1 VSFSKPCELDSTTAS
16 ASASAYRTDTPL
28 LGLGSPFQRVKLP
41 PSDSHMS
48 TYPQRSYACDR
59 LFGLSGLS
67 ATPLHPQPQPR
78 IPIHA
83 PQTQAHDFL
92 AHDMHFSAF
101 FFHFSTFHSQAPSL
115 IIDKSAWRSGKSWN
129 IALGYPYD
137 IVTSGSVWFG
147 LACFGSVTVTVFS
160 YLVGYDTHGK
170 RTCHGQSVVY
180 RLKRHEKN
188 YNYAP

>member
-1 VSFSKPCELDSTTAS
+1 MRTRFSHCIGISISISYGYPSPWSWIPIS
-16 ASASAYRTDTPL
+16 ARQTP
-28 LGLGSPFQRVKLP
+28 P
-41 PSDSHMS
+41 P
-48 TYPQRSYACDR
+48 
-59 LFGLSGLS
+59 
-67 ATPLHPQPQPR
+67 ATPTCPLSPAFIRVRSTFWSFWTLSYTLTPTAATTNTNPR
-78 IPIHA
+78 TTNTSSRFPCSRYA
-83 PQTQAHDFL
+83 LPGV
-92 AHDMHFSAF
+92 

-129 IALGYPYD
+129 IALEYPYD
-137 IVTSGSVWFG
+137 IVTSGSVWFD